1 MARSEK
7 RSLKMPWGTGNP
19 VLLFNVIFFI
29 QYPVDNHNGGVHPG
43 GRLSYERGGDAS
55 RKFCI
60 KPLKETNL
68 GKAQTF

>member
-19 VLLFNVIFFI
+19 VLLFNVISFI
-29 QYPVDNHNGGVHPG
+29 QYPVDNHNGGVHPRG
-43 GRLSYERGGDAS
+43 GLSYARGGDAS

-60 KPLKETNL
+60 KSLKETNL